1 MTIRPKVFVRNWQVV
16 HIASLRQLYLE
27 AFKIVLVDTL
37 PSEFHLPRFLQRKW
51 IMVLPDL
58 KSIRLELGLVA
69 RVAIE
74 RHLAFRPVFLPI
86 DLLTVQKANRVHDFI
101 VFVGCIIASLALEP
115 KLMFRVGWQ
124 LQLRHSQFVKLRIE
138 YFGLIGSHLIM
149 LLIRSDSLEG
159 NIPIQCSFLTMIS
172 STATVLNL
180 TS

>member
-27 AFKIVLVDTL
+27 ALKIVLVDTL
-37 PSEFHLPRFLQRKW
+37 PSEFHLPRFLQWKW
-51 IMVLPDL
+51 IMLLFDL
-58 KSIRLELGLVA
+58 KSIRLELGLVT

-74 RHLAFRPVFLPI
+74 WHLAFRPVSLPI

-101 VFVGCIIASLALEP
+101 VFVGCIVAGLAFEP

-124 LQLRHSQFVKLRIE
+124 LQLRHSQFIQFRIE

-149 LLIRSDSLEG
+149 FLIRSDSLEG
-159 NIPIQCSFLTMIS
+159 NIPIQCSFLTMIE